1 MVFYQGNRN
10 LTKRSYKQESLATK
24 RNRVVA
30 YALPSF
36 LVIYRTGASL
46 QSSSLTPSWSRHLRS
61 LLLLHLIS
69 CLPYNTAHFPKF
81 AKKFLFCIFLLQ
93 FLPLHPMQVSFQATS
108 PLEIFTFTRK
118 TSFSPCLYSTLVTH
132 ATVLSRHSE
141 AGLVFPLKQISNSSG
156 SCCHLE
162 ICYVP
167 GTVLNTHPQ

>member
-1 MVFYQGNRN
+1 MLCPVFWLFKG
-10 LTKRSYKQESLATK
+10 QEQVYSHHRLLHHEADICDLFCCFISFHVYPITLHIFL
-24 RNRVVA
+24 N
-30 YALPSF
+30 LPS
-36 LVIYRTGASL
+36 
-46 QSSSLTPSWSRHLRS
+46 SS
-61 LLLLHLIS
+61 
-69 CLPYNTAHFPKF
+69 CV
-81 AKKFLFCIFLLQ
+81 CIFLLQ
-93 FLPLHPMQVSFQATS
+93 SLPLHPMQVSFQATS